1 MQNTTTQKQTIHFSD
16 ELNPVIS
23 KLLFIANSLGA
34 WDDLRL
40 DIDED
45 SRYGLSFIL
54 DDVIAN
60 LRESIKKSEGLTK

>member
-1 MQNTTTQKQTIHFSD
+1 MQTATPQQHNIHFSD

-34 WDDLRL
+34 WDDMRL

-54 DDVIAN
+54 DDVIAG
-60 LRESIKKSEGLTK
+60 LRESIKKSEELT

>member
-1 MQNTTTQKQTIHFSD
+1 MHNTLTQKQTIHFSD

-34 WDDLRL
+34 WDDMRL
-40 DIDED
+40 DIDEE

-54 DDVIAN
+54 DDVIED
-60 LRESIKKSEGLTK
+60 LRKSIKKSEKGD